1 MTNTTTTF
9 AVQIEGT
16 KATVQGFEVVKND
29 LGRFVGLESKN
40 VAGIQV
46 DFEAKTVAVAVR
58 SIGKISYE
66 GRNFDESAELIAFL
80 TSNADVA
87 KLVTPATVETTVA
100 EDNTKLDENLGG
112 TTMTTTN
119 QTIGA
124 NQNQTTTTKG
134 DKTMKTTTTTQ
145 AGIKLTVPTVTVKAN
160 DKLLKNMGIVRTVE
174 VKGKAQ
180 GKSVRA
186 MSRQMS
192 LAGATFFRVTDN
204 KGTLAPVPMSQV
216 LNYKRTFNTPNGEQE
231 IGLSKEII
239 VVGTEGNSIERMA
252 VEPNSS
258 YIVMNEAAQSRTIS
272 QHNVKEFE
280 VLNTMAE
287 LTTTKVYDAR
297 NVLTID
303 FNGLDGEKM
312 KELKTVLINHIF
324 RFGVWV
330 RHELATQDIFAVSS
344 LKDLIQYKPLL
355 DTPSQKR
362 QAKVTFFADK
372 KEFTRIDA
380 LRAAGNHMV
389 AYAKTEKDGLTPLA
403 VERDGKKYNVLNVQ
417 KNATRFGLLGSSSV
431 ELEDFK
437 AKFGKI
443 KSVEVTEIGNVLTT
457 NTGVRALLCDDV
469 FGVTQ
474 QAAKVFN
481 TDIKNNKPSDAD
493 AQPSLMTAEDFEWN
507 VNTTD
512 GMILSDAKL
521 FGKML
526 KKQGLGGCRRNG
538 KLRGYTHQFRMN
550 LQVKGLNAVMPKVKE
565 ITGFDIILFDGAR
578 KTNMIAAMEQGVQ
591 LDYHVM
597 QSAATFMNDAMA
609 SVSAQIMN
617 NLDLPYE
624 LSIEIARQSFAE
636 AAEKLRAEVVEGEVT
651 EVELEDEVAQEEVKA
666 AFRSREFGYK
676 KFIGIN
682 PLVLKDA
689 YAKNE
694 IEMAVKEMMKQ
705 HQGGRLFVQGKNN
718 YMVSDL
724 FATLL
729 AVADGSFTVTT
740 ETAVL
745 NEGEVAMAMMD
756 KETKARYFHV
766 GAISSNRS
774 PEVSADEVQKA
785 QAVDVSA
792 TAWYKEALEG
802 GFLDGLTIFS
812 SLDLMVPASSGA
824 DFDGDTSL
832 IIIQDNVVEAI
843 KTTPQYVNFHTKENV
858 EYVVENG
865 VIQGA
870 VVNGKLVKD
879 SSVLGEGCP
888 WTNPAE
894 APAFVLPADYIQEG
908 FDLLVPVEKID
919 TDEAYTA
926 WMNAAHQII
935 EMSIMPSDIGSMSN
949 ITMALT
955 NAVNF
960 VRMELKKA
968 EGALALELGAE
979 LAYLEKMLD
988 VFTAIVW
995 WSIDAAKHGGEYKT
1009 ILNAWMQWTNT
1020 EGMKK
1025 ELDATEVV
1033 NCKRLIGYLPSAVDA
1048 NGETLESRVG
1058 ILLPAALRESKDKFT
1073 TDKAMAM
1080 TTNLHVYTEL
1090 VKADIEGVENAR
1102 ADIRVNSNNLLSEVQ
1117 PLLEGTDFPVKEA
1130 QELYAAAVKNMND
1143 ILRPMN
1149 EKQSQ
1154 IRNIV
1159 TASLDD
1165 QGINHKGMNNAK
1177 LNDMVKK
1184 SNPEYIQLNVNK
1196 NITRSQI
1203 RHQLRMAVINRGW
1216 DVAQFAAA
1224 VYVSEYMRAME
1235 NEKAN
1240 NGGAEGATPKQR
1252 ASAQRAPITQLWTLL
1267 EEELMVMLT
1276 AIKGAKVKVG
1286 KTSEMNTE
1294 FHGIQDLYFEV
1305 AEGFEPKNPV
1315 YANRNFFIT
1324 QNQVWVAN
1332 EQNSAPELLAGTLTG
1347 FTGYKFVTAYTYLAS
1362 VSLLNVTTKGVKYS
1376 VERLF
1381 VRPVEYVN
1389 AKQVQAEEV
1398 YEAPAQETTQ
1408 AQAVAAIPVETQ
1420 YNAINFPQQG
1430 KFAAIRSKGKMHFG
1444 IVGANGKID
1453 LLAVSKED
1461 VTTAQEG
1468 ILYYVDIQF
1477 VMDGVAGAGIVIK
1490 SATVAKQN

>member
-29 LGRFVGLESKN
+29 LGRFVGIESKN

-80 TSNADVA
+80 TTNADVA

-100 EDNTKLDENLGG
+100 EGNTKLDENQNLGG

-134 DKTMKTTTTTQ
+134 DKTMTTTTTTQ
-145 AGIKLTVPTVTVKAN
+145 AGIKLTVPTLTVKAN
-160 DKLLKNMGIVRTVE
+160 EKLLKNMGVVRTVE
-174 VKGKAQ
+174 VKGKEK

-192 LAGATFFRVTDN
+192 LAGATFFRVADN
-204 KGTLAPVPMSQV
+204 KGSLIRVPMAQV
-216 LNYKRTFNTPNGEQE
+216 LNYKAAFTNAKGEQE
-231 IGLSKEII
+231 IGLRKDII
-239 VVGTEGNSIERMA
+239 IVGTEGNSIEKMA
-252 VEPNSS
+252 IEPNSS

-280 VLNTMAE
+280 VFNTMAE

-303 FNGLDGEKM
+303 FNGLDGEQM

-330 RHELATQDIFAVSS
+330 RHELATQDITAVSS
-344 LKDLIQYKPLL
+344 LKELMQYKPLL

-372 KEFTRIDA
+372 KDFTRIDA

-389 AYAKTEKDGLTPLA
+389 AYAKTNKDGLTPFVKE
-403 VERDGKKYNVLNVQ
+403 VEGKKYNVLNVQ
-417 KNATRFGLLGSSSV
+417 KNATRFGLLGSSSTELV
-431 ELEDFK
+431 EFK
-437 AKFGKI
+437 SKFGKI
-443 KSVEVTEIGNVLTT
+443 KSVEVTEQGNVITT
-457 NTGVRALLCDDV
+457 TTGLRVLLCDDV
-469 FGVTQ
+469 FGVTK

-481 TDIKNNKPSDAD
+481 TEIKNNKPSDAD

-512 GMILSDAKL
+512 GMILSDAKV
-521 FGKML
+521 FAKML

-578 KTNMIAAMEQGVQ
+578 KTNMVAAMEQGIQ

-624 LSIEIARQSFAE
+624 LSIAIARKSFAD
-636 AAEKLRAEVVEGEVT
+636 AAEKLRTEVIDAEVN
-651 EVELEDEVAQEEVKA
+651 EVEIEEEMEQEEVTA

-676 KFIGIN
+676 KFVGVN
-682 PLVLKDA
+682 ELVLKDA
-689 YAKNE
+689 YAKDE

-745 NEGEVAMAMMD
+745 NEGEVAIAMMD

-785 QAVDVSA
+785 QSVDVSA
-792 TAWYKEALEG
+792 VQWYKEALEG

-832 IIIQDNVVEAI
+832 IIVQDNVVEAI

-870 VVNGKLVKD
+870 MVDGELVKNSD
-879 SSVLGEGCP
+879 ILGEGCP

-894 APAFVLPADYIQEG
+894 APAFNLPEGFIQQG
-908 FDLLVPVEKID
+908 FDLLVPVEKLD

-926 WMNAAHQII
+926 WMDAAHQVIQ
-935 EMSIMPSDIGSMSN
+935 MSIMPSDIGSMSN

-960 VRMELKKA
+960 VRMELANA
-968 EGALALELGAE
+968 EGDIALELGAE
-979 LAYLEKMLD
+979 LTYLEKMLD

-1009 ILNAWMQWTNT
+1009 ILNAWMQWTNKK
-1020 EGMKK
+1020 GMEK
-1025 ELDATEVV
+1025 ELASDEV
-1033 NCKRLIGYLPSAVDA
+1033 NCKRLIGYLPSVVDA
-1048 NGETLESRVG
+1048 QGNVLDAKVG

-1073 TDKAMAM
+1073 SEKAMSM

-1090 VKADIEGVENAR
+1090 VKEEIQAVEDGR
-1102 ADIRVNSNNLLSEVQ
+1102 ELIRVNSNNLLSEVQ

-1130 QELYAAAVKNMND
+1130 QELYASAVKNLND

-1149 EKQSQ
+1149 EKQNQ
-1154 IRNIV
+1154 IRNVV

-1165 QGINHKGMNNAK
+1165 QGINHKGMNTAK

-1184 SNPEYIQLNVNK
+1184 SNPEYIQLSVNK

-1224 VYVSEYMRAME
+1224 VYVSEYMKAME

-1240 NGGAEGATPKQR
+1240 VGGAEGATKQQR
-1252 ASAQRAPITQLWTLL
+1252 ARAQKAPITQLWTLL

-1276 AIKGAKVKVG
+1276 AIKGAKIKVG
-1286 KTSEMNTE
+1286 KTTEMNTE
-1294 FHGIQDLYFEV
+1294 LHNITDLYFDV
-1305 AEGFEPKNPV
+1305 AEGFEPKNPI

-1324 QNQVWVAN
+1324 KNQVWVAN
-1332 EQNSAPELLAGTLTG
+1332 EQNNAPELLAGTLTG
-1347 FTGYKFVTAYTYLAS
+1347 YTGYKFVPAYTYLAS
-1362 VSLLNVTTKGVKYS
+1362 VSLLNVTTKGVKYA
-1376 VERLF
+1376 VDRLF
-1381 VRPVEYVN
+1381 VRPVEYVD
-1389 AKQVQAEEV
+1389 AKAVQTEEV
-1398 YEAPAQETTQ
+1398 YEAPAQETQ

-1430 KFAAIRSKGKMHFG
+1430 QFVAIRSKGKMYFG
-1444 IVGANGKID
+1444 IQQANGVQT
-1453 LLAVSKED
+1453 LAVSKAD

-1468 ILYYVDIQF
+1468 VMYNVDIQL
-1477 VMDGVAGAGIVIK
+1477 VVDGVNGAGIVIK
-1490 SATVAKQN
+1490 SATLAKKN